1 MHGRPL
7 EHPESSR
14 EPVLL
19 RLGHAPPAT
28 AGVIISRMSSLLFNA
43 AFCSYVVGLIHSV
56 VSFAT
61 KKEVFHRVALWAVG
75 LGFALHSAFL
85 VFEGTEQAHFPLVTL
100 KESLAFFAW
109 TVSLC
114 FLISH
119 LRFGVQALGL
129 FLLPLVAVLMLGTV
143 FIKGSPVPRALES
156 YWIFLHS
163 TCIFMAYGLLFVTFI
178 AGILY
183 LLQERELKRKKPKT
197 FYHRLP
203 SLVVL
208 DDLFHKFLVAGF
220 CFMTVGLLAGVIWAE
235 KDWVSGWQKD
245 PKVLAALVT
254 WVIYLV
260 LIYLRVTAG
269 WRGKRAALLSM
280 AGFIS
285 ALFAFLGAN
294 YFGGLHAF

>member
-1 MHGRPL
+1 
-7 EHPESSR
+7 
-14 EPVLL
+14 
-19 RLGHAPPAT
+19 
-28 AGVIISRMSSLLFNA
+28 MSSLLFTA

-61 KKEVFHRVALWAVG
+61 KKDLFYRVALAAVG
-75 LGFALHSAFL
+75 LGFVLHTGYL
-85 VFEGTEQAHFPLVTL
+85 VFEGVEQAHFPLVTL
-100 KESLAFFAW
+100 RETLAFFAW

-119 LRFGVQALGL
+119 LRFGVKALGL

-143 FIKGSPVPRALES
+143 FFKSSSVPRALES
-156 YWIFLHS
+156 YWVYLHS
-163 TCIFMAYGLLFVTFI
+163 ACLFLAYGMLFVAAI
-178 AGILY
+178 AGLLY
-183 LLQERELKRKKPKT
+183 LLQERELKGKKPKT
-197 FYHRLP
+197 FYDRLP

-208 DDLFHKFLVAGF
+208 DDLFFKFLVAGF
-220 CFMTVGLLAGVIWAE
+220 CFMTVGLLAGVVWAE
-235 KDWVSGWQKD
+235 KDFITGWQRD
-245 PKVLAALVT
+245 PKVVAALFT
-254 WVIYLV
+254 WGIYLI
-260 LIYLRVTAG
+260 LLYLRVTAG

>member
-1 MHGRPL
+1 MG
-7 EHPESSR
+7 
-14 EPVLL
+14 
-19 RLGHAPPAT
+19 
-28 AGVIISRMSSLLFNA
+28 SLLFTA
-43 AFCSYVVGLIHSV
+43 AFCSYVVGLIHSL

-61 KKEVFHRVALWAVG
+61 KRDLFYRVALAAVG
-75 LGFALHSAFL
+75 LGFGLHTAFL
-85 VFEGTEQAHFPLVTL
+85 VFQAVDQAHFPLATL

-119 LRFGVQALGL
+119 LRFGVKAIGL

-143 FIKGSPVPRALES
+143 FIKASPVPRALES
-156 YWIFLHS
+156 YWVFLHS
-163 TCIFMAYGLLFVTFI
+163 TFIFLAYGMLFVAFI
-178 AGILY
+178 AGFLY
-183 LLQERELKRKKPKT
+183 LFQERELKNKRPKT

-208 DDLFHKFLVAGF
+208 DDLFFKFLVSGF

-235 KDWVSGWQKD
+235 KDWVTGWQKD

-254 WVIYLV
+254 WGIYLV
-260 LIYLRVTAG
+260 LLYLKVTAG